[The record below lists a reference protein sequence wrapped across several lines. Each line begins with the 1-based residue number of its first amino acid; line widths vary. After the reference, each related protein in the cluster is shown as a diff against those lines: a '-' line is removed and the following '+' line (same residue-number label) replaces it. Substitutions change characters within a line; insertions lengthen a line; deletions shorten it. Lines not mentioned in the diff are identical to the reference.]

1 MIGRTNLSVFKNA
14 QNRDYEEIHDKHL
27 NEEVKILHIIGIH
40 DLVMTNE
47 ANRGFGLV
55 QGAGHKIVLYFG
67 KNKVRVE
74 LAQEPQ
80 RRSTVETWKRRY
92 IRFCVLA

>member
-1 MIGRTNLSVFKNA
+1 
-14 QNRDYEEIHDKHL
+14 
-27 NEEVKILHIIGIH
+27 
-40 DLVMTNE
+40 MTNE

-55 QGAGHKIVLYFG
+55 QRASHKIVLYFG

-92 IRFCVLA
+92 ICFRVFA